1 MVILLVIQFEWT
13 IGAQFT
19 LNFYHNWANMAV
31 HNVDGSGHFLQ
42 IKEGVTQGYPFV
54 MIEYCIGI
62 LPLIHELR
70 TAHTQITQL

>member
-1 MVILLVIQFEWT
+1 MVILSAIQFEWT

-42 IKEGVTQGYPFV
+42 IKKKCDPGVSLCHDCVWYWYPPT
-54 MIEYCIGI
+54 YS
-62 LPLIHELR
+62 
-70 TAHTQITQL
+70 